1 MNALVNAMAGKP
13 AVAGQALP
21 ATQFLT
27 FMLDGELFGISILD
41 VKEII
46 EYVDITEVPMMPSCI
61 RGVINVRGAVVPVMD
76 VVVRFGRAATAV
88 SKKTCIVIIEMPG
101 RDGNVMLGMLV
112 DAVNAVLDI
121 APSDIE
127 PPPAFGARMR
137 SDFIAGMAKVNGK
150 FVVLLNSTQ
159 VMSEDDIVNLAQH
172 GHAAPAVESIALP
185 A

>member
-1 MNALVNAMAGKP
+1 MNALVNGMAVGK
-13 AVAGQALP
+13 AAAGPSLQ

-27 FMLDGELFGISILD
+27 FMLDKELFGISILD

-76 VVVRFGRAATAV
+76 VVVRFGRPPTAV

-101 RDGNVMLGMLV
+101 NDGSVMLGMLV

-121 APSDIE
+121 APADIE

-137 SDFIAGMAKVNGK
+137 SDFIAGMAKVNDK
-150 FVVLLNSTQ
+150 FVVLLNSAL
-159 VMSEDDIVNLAQH
+159 VMSEDDIVNLAQQ
-172 GHAAPAVESIALP
+172 GRAAPELLALQP
-185 A
+185 